1 MSPSPVVHTCDEHSS
16 VYDHLVASGARAVSL
31 THLDAHCDL
40 KGTLI
45 DRDAGRAW
53 LRRPDLPVS
62 ASTYLSHLVAERIV
76 GAVEWVHDEVGGRAN
91 DLGTVLYSSDL
102 ERLAYRMVRR
112 PQGPGVGLAYAEI
125 DYAAWRVSDTE
136 RVLDIDWDFFA
147 DWRKSAMRSAR
158 EIDQLLGEK
167 LELTPRL
174 VYVAYSP
181 QYSRPDR
188 AAYREFVERLAR
200 RLRARVE
207 PIPEAPLP
215 SSGALARALPPA
227 LRRLLRETA
236 LGVKRVWFR

>member
-1 MSPSPVVHTCDEHSS
+1 MSFSPIVHTCDEHSS
-16 VYDHLVASGARAVSL
+16 VYYHLAASGARGVSL

-53 LRRPDLPVS
+53 LRRANLPVS
-62 ASTYLSHLVAERIV
+62 GSTYLSHLVAERIV
-76 GAVEWVHDEVGGRAN
+76 SGVEWVHDEVGGRAN
-91 DLGTVLYSSDL
+91 DLGTVLYASDL

-112 PQGPGVGLAYAEI
+112 PTGSGVAITYEET
-125 DYAAWRVSDTE
+125 DYAAWRQRDAE
-136 RVLDIDWDFFA
+136 HVLDIDWDFFA
-147 DWRKSAMRSAR
+147 DWRKSAERSSR

-167 LELTPRL
+167 LELAPRR

-200 RLRARVE
+200 RLSARVE
-207 PIPEAPLP
+207 AVPEAPISP
-215 SSGALARALPPA
+215 AGGFARALPPA
-227 LRRLLRETA
+227 LRRRLRA
-236 LGVKRVWFR
+236 SAQRLKRVWFR